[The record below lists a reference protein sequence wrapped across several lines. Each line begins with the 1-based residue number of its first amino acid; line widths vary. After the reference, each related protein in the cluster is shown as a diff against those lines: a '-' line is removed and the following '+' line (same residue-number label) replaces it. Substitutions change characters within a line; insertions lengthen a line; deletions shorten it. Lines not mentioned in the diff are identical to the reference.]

1 MKRWIILATFTLLA
15 ILLLGPS
22 SRLVRPSFAQE
33 IPGAGF
39 SVLLCQAEA
48 AGGCAGQ
55 LCVTTLSDN
64 GSVAE
69 VKITH
74 GKTCSIH
81 IVNYEDSVSDPDG
94 VLDCGDTIL
103 SVTKTGEACTP

>member
-1 MKRWIILATFTLLA
+1 MKRWIILATVTLLA
-15 ILLLGPS
+15 ILLLRMGS
-22 SRLVRPSFAQE
+22 QLVRPSFAQE

-39 SVLLCQAEA
+39 TVVLCQAEA
-48 AGGCAGQ
+48 AGGCAGK
-55 LCVTTLSDN
+55 LCVTTLSDK

-81 IVNYEDSVSDPDG
+81 IVNYDDSLSEPNG
-94 VLDCGDTIL
+94 MLDCGDTIL
-103 SVTKTGEACTP
+103 SVTKTGAACT